1 MENLFGNAIPFM
13 SRVLDFVWQ
22 RQEVISNNL
31 TNAETPNYKAQ
42 YVTFEDA
49 LRRQME
55 KAGVHEKGD
64 YAKAITQLKSQ
75 IHEIKGHGE
84 RLDGNTV
91 DSTDE
96 MVELTRATYQYQYL
110 LNAVNQDITG
120 FRTVLRSN

>member
-13 SRVLDFVWQ
+13 SKVLDFVWQ

-31 TNAETPNYKAQ
+31 TNAETPNYKSQ

-55 KAGVHEKGD
+55 KAGVNDKND

-75 IHEIKGHGE
+75 IHEIKGHTE

-91 DSTDE
+91 DTTDE
-96 MVELTRATYQYQYL
+96 MVEMTRATYQYQYL
-110 LNAVNQDITG
+110 LNAVTQDITR
-120 FRTVLRSN
+120 FRTVLKGN